1 MACLQFACSTTI
13 SGTNVS
19 LTSFRPQQLTQNAHY
34 RTRAAYS
41 QLQTKIYA
49 TSRPEATEDMTS
61 EAATAAPISEEIPTA
76 APTPEETRVRTEV
89 TRRIKELGRQGKARE
104 AVGELAAMA
113 RLGVQP
119 DTQSATALLDA
130 CMRSKKVEIAESVFD
145 ELFNGLLSPDEVTFA
160 VMLRGYG
167 SQEPPRW
174 TAISNAI
181 ATMEKDFGIT
191 ASTLT
196 YNALL
201 DICSKTND
209 ITRGSEIITRMVAA
223 GVEPDDFTLEAVRQ
237 RKSLRSLIKK
247 TF

>member
-1 MACLQFACSTTI
+1 MASHFACSTAI
-13 SGTNVS
+13 LGNNVS
-19 LTSFRPQQLTQNAHY
+19 LVASKPQQLLLNAHY
-34 RTRAAYS
+34 RTWNARS
-41 QLQTKIYA
+41 QIQTKICS
-49 TSRPEATEDMTS
+49 TQPEATA
-61 EAATAAPISEEIPTA
+61 EAETPTPVAAAAPPTA
-76 APTPEETRVRTEV
+76 DEIRVRAEV

-130 CMRSKKVEIAESVFD
+130 CMRSKKIEIAESVFD
-145 ELFNGLLSPDEVTFA
+145 ELFNGLLFPDEVTFA

-167 SQEPPRW
+167 GQEPPRW

-181 ATMEKDFGIT
+181 ATMEKDYGIS

-201 DICSKTND
+201 EVCSKTND
-209 ITRGSEIITRMVAA
+209 ITRGQEIIARMVAA
-223 GVEPDDFTLEAVRQ
+223 GIEPDDFTLEAVRQ
-237 RKSLRSLIKK
+237 RKSLRSLLKK

>member
-1 MACLQFACSTTI
+1 MASHFACSTAI
-13 SGTNVS
+13 LGNNVS
-19 LTSFRPQQLTQNAHY
+19 LVASKPQQLLLNAHY
-34 RTRAAYS
+34 RTWNARS
-41 QLQTKIYA
+41 QIQTKIC
-49 TSRPEATEDMTS
+49 S
-61 EAATAAPISEEIPTA
+61 
-76 APTPEETRVRTEV
+76 
-89 TRRIKELGRQGKARE
+89 KARE

-130 CMRSKKVEIAESVFD
+130 CMRSKKIEIAESVFD
-145 ELFNGLLSPDEVTFA
+145 ELFNGLLFPDEVTFA

-167 SQEPPRW
+167 GQDPPRW

-181 ATMEKDFGIT
+181 ATMEKDYGIS

-201 DICSKTND
+201 EVCSKTND
-209 ITRGSEIITRMVAA
+209 ITRGKEIIARMVAA
-223 GVEPDDFTLEAVRQ
+223 GIEPDDFTLEAVRQ
-237 RKSLRSLIKK
+237 RKSLRSLLKK

>member
-1 MACLQFACSTTI
+1 MQSLHFACSTAVLG
-13 SGTNVS
+13 SNVS
-19 LTSFRPQQLTQNAHY
+19 LLALKPQQLGTKTHY
-34 RTRAAYS
+34 RTRPARY
-41 QLQTKIYA
+41 QLQTKVRA
-49 TSRPEATEDMTS
+49 TAEPEAAAEEVPT
-61 EAATAAPISEEIPTA
+61 ATAAPPTEEEI
-76 APTPEETRVRTEV
+76 RVRSEV

-130 CMRSKKVEIAESVFD
+130 CMRSKKIEIAESVFD

-167 SQEPPRW
+167 NQEPPRW

-201 DICSKTND
+201 DICSRTND
-209 ITRGSEIITRMVAA
+209 ITRGQEIITRMVAA
-223 GVEPDDFTLEAVRQ
+223 GIEPDDFTLEAVRQ
-237 RKSLRSLIKK
+237 RKSLRSLLKK

>member
-1 MACLQFACSTTI
+1 VQFK
-13 SGTNVS
+13 V
-19 LTSFRPQQLTQNAHY
+19 H
-34 RTRAAYS
+34 
-41 QLQTKIYA
+41 A
-49 TSRPEATEDMTS
+49 TSQPDT
-61 EAATAAPISEEIPTA
+61 EAAAEAEIGTAEPAEIETAEPAAPPTAEEI
-76 APTPEETRVRTEV
+76 RVRTEV

-119 DTQSATALLDA
+119 DCQSATALLDA
-130 CMRSKKVEIAESVFD
+130 CMRSRKIEIAESVFD
-145 ELFNGLLSPDEVTFA
+145 ELFNGLLTPDEVTFA

-181 ATMEKDFGIT
+181 ATMEKDFGIS

-209 ITRGSEIITRMVAA
+209 ITRGQEIIARMVAA
-223 GVEPDDFTLEAVRQ
+223 GIEPDDFTLEAVRQ
-237 RKSLRSLIKK
+237 RKSLRSLLKK

>member
-1 MACLQFACSTTI
+1 MTFTCSTTG
-13 SGTNVS
+13 SNVPF
-19 LTSFRPQQLTQNAHY
+19 TAFRPQQLIQNTHY
-34 RTRAAYS
+34 RTRNACL
-41 QLQTKIYA
+41 LQTRIYA
-49 TSRPEATEDMTS
+49 TPQPGATEDMT
-61 EAATAAPISEEIPTA
+61 EAPTAASTSEEIPIA
-76 APTPEETRVRTEV
+76 APTPEEIRVRTEV

-130 CMRSKKVEIAESVFD
+130 CMRSKKIEIAESVFD

-167 SQEPPRW
+167 NQEPPRW

>member
-1 MACLQFACSTTI
+1 MASLQFACSTTV
-13 SGTNVS
+13 SGSNVP
-19 LTSFRPQQLTQNAHY
+19 LTAFRPQQLTQNTHF
-34 RTRAAYS
+34 RRRAARF
-41 QLQTKIYA
+41 QIPTKIYA
-49 TSRPEATEDMTS
+49 TSQPEAADMTS
-61 EAATAAPISEEIPTA
+61 EAATAALTSEELPTA
-76 APTPEETRVRTEV
+76 APTPEEIRVRTEV

-130 CMRSKKVEIAESVFD
+130 CMRSRKVEIAESVFD

-181 ATMEKDFGIT
+181 ATMEKDFGIS

-201 DICSKTND
+201 DICSRTND

-223 GVEPDDFTLEAVRQ
+223 GIEPDDFTLEAVRQ